1 MKETIS
7 IKAEWVCSIFR
18 LDDGSLVINGENYTF
33 SQKGTSDE
41 ELIKILSEIRKRLTK
56 EKL

>member
-56 EKL
+56 

>member
-7 IKAEWVCSIFR
+7 IKAEWICSIFR
-18 LDDGSLVINGENYTF
+18 LDDGSLVINGENYSF
-33 SQKGTSDE
+33 SQKSATDE
-41 ELIKILSEIRKRLTK
+41 ELIKTLSEIRKRFTK